1 MKSPLTILGIAT
13 AAYTIGGAGCFQ
25 LLPPPPPSSSS
36 SALSSTA
43 ALRTI
48 QNHDCSDAVIDDT
61 SSPSSTTIL
70 SDESPQSLGPKR
82 TFLGMRRESG
92 VMRRMM
98 QEQQPSQVSLAQKYS
113 SNSSRGVGLSTTTA
127 ASSTTTALSSSATA
141 LMPDGGL
148 SPCVIKVLGVGG
160 GGSNAVRVCFTTTYC
175 VSRLYCFYFVLPI
188 LNTFVPNF
196 LFHLFFVFLF
206 FRSYITYSIK
216 QSCPPPSPITSTHYY
231 RWIAC
236 STLA

>member
-1 MKSPLTILGIAT
+1 MKTPLTILCIAT
-13 AAYTIGGAGCFQ
+13 AAHAIGGASCFQ
-25 LLPPPPPSSSS
+25 LLPPSSSTSTS
-36 SALSSTA
+36 SNTA
-43 ALRTI
+43 ALRAI
-48 QNHDCSDAVIDDT
+48 QNHDCSDAVVDDII
-61 SSPSSTTIL
+61 SPPSSTTIL